1 MALDANMEAMANK
14 MAAGRVAAGR
24 GPQMPAPKEVAPA
37 EPSGLAEVRMH
48 LQAAMELLDN
58 MGGGEAVPPEVM

>member
-1 MALDANMEAMANK
+1 

-24 GPQMPAPKEVAPA
+24 GPQMPVPQEVAP
-37 EPSGLAEVRMH
+37 EVPGGLGEVRMH

-58 MGGGEAVPPEVM
+58 MGGGDQVPPEVM